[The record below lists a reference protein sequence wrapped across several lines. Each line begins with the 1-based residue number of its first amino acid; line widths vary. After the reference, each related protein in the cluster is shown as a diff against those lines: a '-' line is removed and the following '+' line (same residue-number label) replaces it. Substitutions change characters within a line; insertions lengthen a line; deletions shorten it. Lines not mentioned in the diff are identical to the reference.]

1 MQYLS
6 FLLRG
11 SSAVCFSPSSPL
23 VLNEK
28 QECFCTDIELTY
40 IVKLPFCVIT
50 LLRRREGLQYRIRF
64 NLHMMRAK
72 FTGALDKKF
81 FFQLETSTTKAFF
94 LTAINTY
101 LFAKGIIYFKSGVSE
116 LLHCLLLNK
125 NILFYKS
132 NSIRNFINTN
142 KQHSLLL

>member
-50 LLRRREGLQYRIRF
+50 LLRQREGLQYRIRF
-64 NLHMMRAK
+64 NWHMMQENSQMPLIAD
-72 FTGALDKKF
+72 TNF
-81 FFQLETSTTKAFF
+81 FFFSMGNFHNKSIFSYYNKY
-94 LTAINTY
+94 IIICKGNN
-101 LFAKGIIYFKSGVSE
+101 LFQIW
-116 LLHCLLLNK
+116 
-125 NILFYKS
+125 
-132 NSIRNFINTN
+132 R
-142 KQHSLLL
+142 Q

>member
-64 NLHMMRAK
+64 NSHMMRAK
-72 FTGALDKKF
+72 FTDALDHRYKF
-81 FFQLETSTTKAFF
+81 LFFSMGNFHNKSIFSYYNKYIIICKGNNLFQIWRQYTSALSASK
-94 LTAINTY
+94 
-101 LFAKGIIYFKSGVSE
+101 
-116 LLHCLLLNK
+116 
-125 NILFYKS
+125 
-132 NSIRNFINTN
+132 
-142 KQHSLLL
+142 

>member
-6 FLLRG
+6 FSLRG

-64 NLHMMRAK
+64 NSHMMRAK
-72 FTGALDKKF
+72 FTDALDRRYKFLF
-81 FFQLETSTTKAFF
+81 FFNWKLPQQKHFF
-94 LTAINTY
+94 L
-101 LFAKGIIYFKSGVSE
+101 L
-116 LLHCLLLNK
+116 
-125 NILFYKS
+125 
-132 NSIRNFINTN
+132 
-142 KQHSLLL
+142 Q

>member
-40 IVKLPFCVIT
+40 IVKLYVLHHYIT
-50 LLRRREGLQYRIRF
+50 E
-64 NLHMMRAK
+64 A
-72 FTGALDKKF
+72 
-81 FFQLETSTTKAFF
+81 E
-94 LTAINTY
+94 
-101 LFAKGIIYFKSGVSE
+101 
-116 LLHCLLLNK
+116 
-125 NILFYKS
+125 
-132 NSIRNFINTN
+132 
-142 KQHSLLL
+142 

>member
-40 IVKLPFCVIT
+40 IVKLPFFVIT
-50 LLRRREGLQYRIRF
+50 LLRRRGLQYRIRF
-64 NLHMMRAK
+64 NSHMMRAK
-72 FTGALDKKF
+72 FTDALDRRYKFLFFFYYFF
-81 FFQLETSTTKAFF
+81 FFQWETSTTKAFS
-94 LTAINTY
+94 LTTINT
-101 LFAKGIIYFKSGVSE
+101 
-116 LLHCLLLNK
+116 
-125 NILFYKS
+125 
-132 NSIRNFINTN
+132 
-142 KQHSLLL
+142 

>member
-64 NLHMMRAK
+64 NSHMMQAK
-72 FTGALDKKF
+72 FTDALDHRYKF
-81 FFQLETSTTKAFF
+81 LFFSM
-94 LTAINTY
+94 
-101 LFAKGIIYFKSGVSE
+101 G
-116 LLHCLLLNK
+116 
-125 NILFYKS
+125 
-132 NSIRNFINTN
+132 NFINKSIFSYYN
-142 KQHSLLL
+142 KYIIICKGNNLFQIWRQYTSALSASK

>member
-64 NLHMMRAK
+64 NSHMMRAK
-72 FTGALDKKF
+72 FTDALDRRYKFLF
-81 FFQLETSTTKAFF
+81 FFQWETSTTKAFF
-94 LTAINTY
+94 LTTINT
-101 LFAKGIIYFKSGVSE
+101 
-116 LLHCLLLNK
+116 
-125 NILFYKS
+125 
-132 NSIRNFINTN
+132 
-142 KQHSLLL
+142 

>member
-40 IVKLPFCVIT
+40 IVKLPFAS
-50 LLRRREGLQYRIRF
+50 
-64 NLHMMRAK
+64 LH
-72 FTGALDKKF
+72 
-81 FFQLETSTTKAFF
+81 
-94 LTAINTY
+94 Y
-101 LFAKGIIYFKSGVSE
+101 
-116 LLHCLLLNK
+116 
-125 NILFYKS
+125 
-132 NSIRNFINTN
+132 
-142 KQHSLLL
+142 